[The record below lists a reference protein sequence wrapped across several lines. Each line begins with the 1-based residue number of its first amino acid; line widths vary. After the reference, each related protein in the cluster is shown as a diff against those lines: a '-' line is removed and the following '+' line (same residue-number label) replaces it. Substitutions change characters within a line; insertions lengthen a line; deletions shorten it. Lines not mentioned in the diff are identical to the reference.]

1 MIFECNCK
9 KYEIEIEK
17 LSLIFAYKYDI
28 VGVGYLKNVFLLYE
42 EYTPKFKKKYMIVVK
57 WKEHWQGVKLNLEA
71 ETNRKQ

>member
-17 LSLIFAYKYDI
+17 LSLIFGYKYDI
-28 VGVGYLKNVFLLYE
+28 VGVGSLKNVFLLYE

-57 WKEHWQGVKLNLEA
+57 
-71 ETNRKQ
+71 